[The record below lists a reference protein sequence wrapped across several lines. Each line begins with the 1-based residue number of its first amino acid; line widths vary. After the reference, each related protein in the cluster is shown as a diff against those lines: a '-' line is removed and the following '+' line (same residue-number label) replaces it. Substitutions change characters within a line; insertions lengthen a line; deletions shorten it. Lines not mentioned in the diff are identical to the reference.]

1 MIQRIQTIFFLL
13 ASISSVVIIYYVPVL
28 KNDINEFLLK
38 DHFVYSRV
46 SLFFSAILSIYSI
59 FLYKNLKKQQLM
71 SSFARLMVTISLF
84 LLVFVYGQ
92 EKNIIIDTG
101 FFLLILPFIFLFV
114 ANLYIKR
121 DQKLIKSADRIR

>member
-13 ASISSVVIIYYVPVL
+13 ASISSIAIIYYVPVL
-28 KNDINEFLLK
+28 NNGINEFLLK

-46 SLFFSAILSIYSI
+46 SLLFSAILSLYCI
-59 FLYKNLKKQQLM
+59 FLYKNLKKQKLM

-84 LLVFVYGQ
+84 LLVYVDSQ
-92 EKNIIIDTG
+92 KKLMIDTG

>member
-1 MIQRIQTIFFLL
+1 MIQRIQTIFFLI
-13 ASISSVVIIYYVPVL
+13 ASISSIVIIYYVPVL

-46 SLFFSAILSIYSI
+46 SLFFSSILSIYSI
-59 FLYKNLKKQQLM
+59 FLYKNLKKQKLM

-84 LLVFVYGQ
+84 LLVYVDSQ
-92 EKNIIIDTG
+92 KKLMIDTG

>member
-13 ASISSVVIIYYVPVL
+13 ASISSILIIYYVPVL
-28 KNDINEFLLK
+28 NNGINEFLLK

-46 SLFFSAILSIYSI
+46 SLLFSAILSLYCI

-84 LLVFVYGQ
+84 LLVYVDSQ
-92 EKNIIIDTG
+92 KKLMIDTG